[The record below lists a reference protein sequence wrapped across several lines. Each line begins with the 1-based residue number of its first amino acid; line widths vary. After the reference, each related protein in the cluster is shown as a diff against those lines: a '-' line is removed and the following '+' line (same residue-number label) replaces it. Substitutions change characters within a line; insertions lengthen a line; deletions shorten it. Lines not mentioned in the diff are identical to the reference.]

1 MKKQGYVTVLLAL
14 FLLTG
19 CVDSSLSSESSS
31 SSVSPI
37 SGFTDFEN
45 IDRASLKR
53 EFVDIILAN
62 TNLKGTNDITVI
74 YHDDQELVFMNSVGA
89 YYRYKAGNLE
99 QFDIFNILE
108 DEQMYSPGI
117 LGYDKNQS
125 IIYAIQSKAHIQ
137 QESVINN
144 IVAFNLNT
152 QELTPLSVNLGT
164 NAKFVHAGRDGYVI
178 ESSSFISVFDGNFKL
193 VKQYSDAVFLGS
205 SKYQSNKN
213 DVVMLIGENA
223 TAQCKVTAYR
233 GSSSTTVMLND
244 SCSDVD
250 RLKIPSPLV
259 YFVINER
266 LYQFNAP
273 NNEFTRVP
281 LTSEGEKVEYL
292 VSNQYYTTNQIYG
305 LKLSENPVTVFNSTM
320 NIAQSTNAMDVVQV
334 GETFYV
340 AKEPN
345 SDNYVVFD
353 FDHNE
358 LLDIDDVFTYTR
370 VDHNFLIVNNSNCS
384 IMTCQ
389 DIYKNG
395 TEQVLDDIMRFDA
408 VDRNHAVY
416 ITNMTESSYDIMH
429 VNFDTNSTK
438 KLMSLNYNYDTYT
451 NLASVLTLSNGLIT
465 IINQEG
471 RDYHIF
477 KSDGSLIETMKY
489 VAYHKN
495 SSGSSQVL
503 LLRDN
508 GDVLSID

>member
-1 MKKQGYVTVLLAL
+1 
-14 FLLTG
+14 
-19 CVDSSLSSESSS
+19 
-31 SSVSPI
+31 
-37 SGFTDFEN
+37 
-45 IDRASLKR
+45 
-53 EFVDIILAN
+53 
-62 TNLKGTNDITVI
+62 
-74 YHDDQELVFMNSVGA
+74 
-89 YYRYKAGNLE
+89 
-99 QFDIFNILE
+99 
-108 DEQMYSPGI
+108 
-117 LGYDKNQS
+117 
-125 IIYAIQSKAHIQ
+125 
-137 QESVINN
+137 
-144 IVAFNLNT
+144 
-152 QELTPLSVNLGT
+152 
-164 NAKFVHAGRDGYVI
+164 
-178 ESSSFISVFDGNFKL
+178 
-193 VKQYSDAVFLGS
+193 
-205 SKYQSNKN
+205 
-213 DVVMLIGENA
+213 
-223 TAQCKVTAYR
+223 
-233 GSSSTTVMLND
+233 
-244 SCSDVD
+244 
-250 RLKIPSPLV
+250 
-259 YFVINER
+259 VINER

-395 TEQVLDDIMRFDA
+395 TELVLDDIMRFDA